1 MTNVLI
7 VDDER
12 MVQELFGYYI
22 KTAADRYHLAGA
34 IKGAANAEVACL
46 REQIDLILMDVC
58 TADNESGLAAAA
70 SIKKKYPQVK
80 IIMVTSAPEV
90 NFLKKARAAGAES
103 FWYKEVGTESL
114 LSVMDRTMAG
124 EHVWPAAT
132 PVVPVGLADSD
143 DFTPTELKV
152 LGYIVQG
159 KSIGDIAE
167 RMGVDYETTRTH
179 IKNLKEKTGARSLTA
194 LAAMAAGARL
204 VLPEY

>member
-12 MVQELFGYYI
+12 MVQELFSHYI
-22 KTAADRYHLAGA
+22 ETASDRYRLAGA
-34 IKGAANAEVACL
+34 IKGAANAELACL
-46 REQIDLILMDVC
+46 RAQVDLILMDVC

-90 NFLKKARAAGAES
+90 SFLKKARAAGAES
-103 FWYKEVGTESL
+103 FWYKEAGTEEL

-124 EHVWPAAT
+124 EHVWPAAA
-132 PVVPVGLADSD
+132 PVVPVGMASSA

-159 KSIGDIAE
+159 KSIGEIAGQ
-167 RMGVDYETTRTH
+167 MGVDYETTRTH
-179 IKNLKEKTGARSLTA
+179 IKNLKEKTGAPSLTA
-194 LAAMAAGARL
+194 LAALAAGTRL